1 MDFQSSGLA
10 NKGTVRG
17 NFGANIRTSM
27 HGVQRGLKGAGD
39 GQSKPAILDAAS
51 IGVDA
56 FAAKHPGLARDYAF
70 LRQPTQ
76 RQQWMQ
82 GVRDAVRRDPAFLDS
97 LGLTDGEKRAVRGL
111 LVKAGVIQDPS
122 RGMMGRLM
130 DRVGEGFWDM
140 IGGVDWGRHR
150 AGGQLQE
157 LVGVEEPVPG
167 VDDADGKRIAGD
179 VLKRLATRGEL
190 VASESAMH
198 QRRLLASQQLVD
210 SVGESGPHDAV
221 LRAKS
226 YTRTVQDSVSL
237 REHVPPTFFGRSGSS
252 DVFVGG
258 QEQLID
264 NIPDAVFS
272 PPTYDFGWRIN
283 LMVENMLN
291 RNPSITSPT
300 VFALDNVFFVSWKSY
315 KEGLTT
321 INIEKYNL
329 TTINIEKYKEID
341 YRLSSM
347 QLSFSVNIPGN
358 RVKYSIA
365 AVDNSVVVVF
375 ANGEGSID
383 IKQLS
388 SSFKTLGEGTISAHP
403 IGDVSSLAI
412 RSDGKAFN
420 VYWKGDDD
428 SDGCYVKEYQVYQP
442 TLYFPDHN
450 GNIGDVLIDFK
461 DEYTYK
467 MISGEGD
474 RDNLFF
480 RIDNNKLIFN
490 APFHYMSSSE
500 STLSIRVQITDAD
513 GVSVEKAIVFPR
525 WVEPEAPPVPGS
537 KKISV
542 DAIAGIATGGS
553 VVFIIVIGIITR
565 LLKYF
570 SRPSANREGESV
582 SQANIEMSRRPQSL
596 NENVIQGMGL
606 QDGRNSQW
614 VRRAIP
620 IPFLSAPQGNFDENG
635 GYPQENFEP
644 GAPSAPDLAAISEGD
659 SPAAQG
665 NVDENSA
672 GARGDVDENGVADQ
686 ESRAVVA
693 EAGAP
698 SAIELAAVSEE
709 DSPVARENNQV
720 NEENGAADRGN
731 SDD

>member
-1 MDFQSSGLA
+1 LPNKFFFDNILLKIFKWEFLIMLGNTHFSGLYSVA
-10 NKGTVRG
+10 NSQLGV
-17 NFGANIRTSM
+17 GASM
-27 HGVQRGLKGAGD
+27 RQASMRFDATKDRFQQNTGSDYSFLNQPMQRHELK
-39 GQSKPAILDAAS
+39 Q
-51 IGVDA
+51 
-56 FAAKHPGLARDYAF
+56 
-70 LRQPTQ
+70 
-76 RQQWMQ
+76 
-82 GVRDAVRRDPAFLDS
+82 
-97 LGLTDGEKRAVRGL
+97 
-111 LVKAGVIQDPS
+111 LV
-122 RGMMGRLM
+122 
-130 DRVGEGFWDM
+130 
-140 IGGVDWGRHR
+140 
-150 AGGQLQE
+150 
-157 LVGVEEPVPG
+157 
-167 VDDADGKRIAGD
+167 
-179 VLKRLATRGEL
+179 TRGEL

-321 INIEKYNL
+321 INIEKY
-329 TTINIEKYKEID
+329 KEID

-420 VYWKGDDD
+420 VYWKGEDD

-450 GNIGDVLIDFK
+450 GNIGDVFIDFK

-467 MISGEGD
+467 VISGEGD

-480 RIDNNKLIFN
+480 RIDNNKLILN

-542 DAIAGIATGGS
+542 DAIAGIAAGGS

-582 SQANIEMSRRPQSL
+582 PQANIEMSRIRPQWL

-606 QDGRNSQW
+606 QAGPNSDRVQ
-614 VRRAIP
+614 RAIL
-620 IPFLSAPQGNFDENG
+620 IPCLSAPQGNVDENG
-635 GYPQENFEP
+635 GDPQENFEP
-644 GAPSAPDLAAISEGD
+644 GAPSAPYLAAISEGDSPAAQGNVDENSAGARGDVDENGASDQESRAVVAEAGAPSAIELAAISEGD

-698 SAIELAAVSEE
+698 SAIELAAVSEG
-709 DSPVARENNQV
+709 DSPAARENNQV

-731 SDD
+731 SDE